1 MGTDPTGMFDDWT
14 CEYGGCY
21 PTITVTT
28 SVCLSCYVEYFSVMM
43 DMSGPVNG
51 LMPDPVLPAA
61 PWCNP
66 YFLSGCGTGGV
77 NYFPP
82 TLPNNCQFV
91 LANPCG
97 SSGSTPP
104 TVKGKQPQSP
114 PSSPNACEQQ
124 NLNAVNN
131 QFGTGFT
138 TSNVEGM
145 FQYSTGAPAGTGT
158 LNLDISVAPQY
169 QSNGISPGRYPVNWW
184 SYIIG
189 YGPTLHIPAGPGGLD
204 SGQTLVFSNS
214 QFTEHLDS
222 AFPYN
227 PFGFLIHLFED
238 VFGVGGRRQCP

>member
-138 TSNVEGM
+138 TSNVDVSILDRRSGRDRYVEPGH
-145 FQYSTGAPAGTGT
+145 FSCSSIPVQWNFSWALPGQLVELHYRLRSNVAYSSRSRRTGQRADVSFLKQPIYGT
-158 LNLDISVAPQY
+158 P
-169 QSNGISPGRYPVNWW
+169 
-184 SYIIG
+184 
-189 YGPTLHIPAGPGGLD
+189 
-204 SGQTLVFSNS
+204 
-214 QFTEHLDS
+214 
-222 AFPYN
+222 
-227 PFGFLIHLFED
+227 
-238 VFGVGGRRQCP
+238 